1 MIPMAAG
8 LPQLLAHHDRGLDE
22 LIAFLRMLLIPEL
35 LQHIAQDHAVR
46 QKDRHAGRIFAHH
59 EQSELAAQ
67 LLMIALLRL
76 FQQLQMLL
84 ELFLRLEA
92 YTVDALQHLV
102 VRIAFP
108 VCAGM
113 LEQLEV
119 AALLHRVHM
128 RAAAEIHEFS
138 LTIDGDAAILQVA
151 DQIQL
156 VLIVLEHLQRFRFG
170 DLLTD
175 DALSI
180 LGDLLHLFFDQRQ
193 IVIGDLLIPQIHV
206 IVKSF

>member
-1 MIPMAAG
+1 
-8 LPQLLAHHDRGLDE
+8 
-22 LIAFLRMLLIPEL
+22 
-35 LQHIAQDHAVR
+35 
-46 QKDRHAGRIFAHH
+46 
-59 EQSELAAQ
+59 
-67 LLMIALLRL
+67 
-76 FQQLQMLL
+76 MLL

-92 YTVDALQHLV
+92 YAVDALQHLV

-151 DQIQL
+151 DQISL
-156 VLIVLEHLQRFRFG
+156 YSSSLNISSASALE

-180 LGDLLHLFFDQRQ
+180 LGDLFHLF
-193 IVIGDLLIPQIHV
+193 GDLFQIG
-206 IVKSF
+206 II